1 MPGGPG
7 SECCY
12 CSHLCSV
19 CRNSSLN
26 PIFRPSPTFFHQPHF
41 VWEPDHS
48 SQGPGPK
55 RMSGKCVGIVRDS
68 LDSGR
73 REIDSLSYALPY
85 FPQPC
90 SRIGAVNHA
99 SEKAQP
105 FCCII
110 AVPTDVVL
118 GDLRIQ
124 SEKGI
129 HASGLGEDVSR
140 MAKLRGFYGHGF
152 LHVENVFLPKQ
163 IDPACPACE
172 LAIEERVI
180 IRAPA
185 DLGDIKVAG
194 NVQLRTHSLQ
204 LRSLDRAT
212 FQAQPDL
219 IQSARIPA
227 EAMIGSFGR
236 FHLQEEIGR

>member
-68 LDSGR
+68 LDDGR
-73 REIDSLSYALPY
+73 REIDRLADALPD
-85 FPQPC
+85 FLEPC
-90 SRIGAVNHA
+90 SWIGAMNRPPQ
-99 SEKAQP
+99 KAQP
-105 FCCII
+105 LGYIV
-110 AVPTDVVL
+110 AVPTDVVFRDL
-118 GDLRIQ
+118 GVQ

-129 HASGLGEDVSR
+129 HASGFGEDVSR
-140 MAKLRGFYGHGF
+140 VAKLRSFHDNAF
-152 LHVENVFLPKQ
+152 LNVENVLIPKK
-163 IDPACPACE
+163 IDPACPA
-172 LAIEERVI
+172 
-180 IRAPA
+180 
-185 DLGDIKVAG
+185 
-194 NVQLRTHSLQ
+194 
-204 LRSLDRAT
+204 
-212 FQAQPDL
+212 
-219 IQSARIPA
+219 
-227 EAMIGSFGR
+227 
-236 FHLQEEIGR
+236 